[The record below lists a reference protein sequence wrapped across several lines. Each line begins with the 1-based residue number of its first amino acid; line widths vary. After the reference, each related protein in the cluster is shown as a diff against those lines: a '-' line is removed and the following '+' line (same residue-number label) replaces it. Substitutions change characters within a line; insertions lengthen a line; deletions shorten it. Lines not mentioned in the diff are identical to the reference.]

1 MGKGLKLKLSDYE
14 RRSLINFIVLY
25 VGSSVMLLSVIAY
38 LIYENEERNSLE
50 MMQMKMEHFADM
62 QGEEI
67 IKSDMKNSKEY
78 MLPEK
83 SEYEIALYDKS
94 QKLLD
99 GDKLEGVNFKQ
110 KTYRKDGDWYY
121 LSKAANGHLGV
132 EHIVVKKSGYDV
144 CVQDLRQDVVFY
156 WALSVVF
163 ISVMA
168 YWLGRI
174 FLRPVRE
181 KIDTIDAFIKDS
193 THELST
199 PITALMLSV
208 DSLSKQTPSKALTR
222 IKLSSRQI
230 ADIYHDLT
238 FLLQLDKST
247 KVDEN
252 IDMKTLLEERVNY
265 FIPLAEHKRLHFVM
279 DLHAFDFNM
288 ERTACIRLLD
298 NIISNAI
305 KYNSKDK
312 NIYISIEGRK
322 ILIRDEGKGMD
333 EDEQK
338 QVFERYMRV
347 EKNRGGFGIGL
358 DIVKQVSSRYNIEIE
373 ISSKPN
379 LGTLFTLKFP

>member
-1 MGKGLKLKLSDYE
+1 MVRDLKLKLSDYE
-14 RRSLINFIVLY
+14 RKSLINFIVLY
-25 VGSSVMLLSVIAY
+25 VGSSVLLISVIAS

-67 IKSDMKNSKEY
+67 IKSDMKKSKEY

-83 SEYEIALYDKS
+83 SEYEVALYDKS
-94 QKLLD
+94 KKLLD
-99 GDKLEGVNFKQ
+99 GDSLKEVDFDK
-110 KTYRKDGDWYY
+110 KAYKKDGDWYY

-132 EHIVVKKSGYDV
+132 EHIVVKKRGYDV
-144 CVQDLRQDVVFY
+144 CVQDLRKSVVLY
-156 WALSVVF
+156 WAIAVVF

-174 FLRPVRE
+174 FLKPVRE
-181 KIDTIDAFIKDS
+181 KIDTIDEFIKDS

-238 FLLQLDKST
+238 FLLQLDKSA
-247 KVDEN
+247 KVDEA
-252 IDMKTLLEERVNY
+252 IDMKALIEQRVEY
-265 FIPLAEHKRLHFVM
+265 FTPLAEQKRLHFEL
-279 DLHAFDFNM
+279 DLHDFNFVM
-288 ERTACIRLLD
+288 ERTACVRLLD

-305 KYNSKDK
+305 KYNIKDK
-312 NIYISIEGRK
+312 KVAISIKDKK
-322 ILIRDEGKGMD
+322 IFIRDEGKGMS
-333 EDEQK
+333 EEEVK
-338 QVFERYMRV
+338 QVFKRYMRV

-358 DIVKQVSSRYNIEIE
+358 DIVKQVTKRYGIEIE
-373 ISSKPN
+373 IESKLN
-379 LGTLFTLKFP
+379 VGTLFILKFP

>member
-1 MGKGLKLKLSDYE
+1 MKLSDYE

-25 VGSSVMLLSVIAY
+25 VGSSVLLLSVIAY

-78 MLPEK
+78 MLPQK
-83 SEYEIALYDKS
+83 SEYEVALYDKS
-94 QKLLD
+94 QKLL
-99 GDKLEGVNFKQ
+99 EGYELNGIDFK
-110 KTYRKDGDWYY
+110 KKIYKKDGNWYH

-132 EHIVVKKSGYDV
+132 EHIVVKKSGFDAS
-144 CVQDLRQDVVFY
+144 VQDLRKKVIFY
-156 WALSVVF
+156 WALAVIF

-199 PITALMLSV
+199 PVTALMLSV

-238 FLLQLDKST
+238 FLLQLDKSA
-247 KVDEN
+247 KVDEF
-252 IDMKTLLEERVNY
+252 IDMKALLEERINY
-265 FIPLAEHKRLHFVM
+265 FTPLAEQKRLNFVM
-279 DLHAFDFNM
+279 DLQDLEFSM
-288 ERTACIRLLD
+288 ERTACVRLLD

-305 KYNSKDK
+305 KYNTKDK
-312 NIYISIEGRK
+312 NVYISIEGK
-322 ILIRDEGKGMD
+322 NILIRDEGKGMD
-333 EDEQK
+333 EEEQRH
-338 QVFERYMRV
+338 VFERYMRV

-358 DIVKQVSSRYNIEIE
+358 DIVKQVTGRYNIEIE
-373 ISSKPN
+373 IKSKPN
-379 LGTLFTLKFP
+379 EGTLFTLKFP

>member
-1 MGKGLKLKLSDYE
+1 MGKALKLKLSDYE
-14 RRSLINFIVLY
+14 RKSLINFIVLY
-25 VGSSVMLLSVIAY
+25 VGSSVFLISVIAF

-67 IKSDMKNSKEY
+67 IKSDMKKSKEY
-78 MLPEK
+78 MLPQK
-83 SEYEIALYDKS
+83 SEYEVALYDKS

-99 GDKLEGVNFKQ
+99 GDILHDVNFDK
-110 KTYRKDGDWYY
+110 KAYKKDGDWYY

-144 CVQDLRQDVVFY
+144 CIQDLREDVILY
-156 WALSVVF
+156 WAIAVIF
-163 ISVMA
+163 ISLMA

-174 FLRPVRE
+174 FLKPVRE
-181 KIDTIDAFIKDS
+181 KIETIDEFIKDS

-199 PITALMLSV
+199 PLTALMLSV

-238 FLLQLDKST
+238 FLLQLDQSAKI
-247 KVDEN
+247 DEV
-252 IDMKTLLEERVNY
+252 IDMKELLEERMNY
-265 FIPLAEHKRLHFVM
+265 FTPLAEQKRLSIEL
-279 DLHAFDFNM
+279 DLHSFNFTM

-305 KYNSKDK
+305 KYNTKDK
-312 NIYISIEGRK
+312 KIYVSTQGRN

-333 EDEQK
+333 DTEQK

-358 DIVKQVSSRYNIEIE
+358 DIVKQVTSRYDIKIEIK
-373 ISSKPN
+373 SKPN
-379 LGTLFTLKFP
+379 SGTLFTLKFP